1 MDEVIYQVDKRAK
14 FQVTH
19 VTLNTRTNMRL
30 LRVFEIDS
38 YNDKKRYMRNVIIM
52 FDNEIV
58 SDVLADINQLREE
71 VMSFDQG
78 DKLNHFFQINQI
90 NENNKKLKKTSANID
105 TENISENDKKV
116 IKTLT
121 YQLQSGEI
129 IRLSKSECRGI
140 IRSWNMAL
148 EGFSFSRLSE
158 HPLELSLYSLSDLL
172 HENGY
177 I

>member
-1 MDEVIYQVDKRAK
+1 MDEIIYPVDKKAK
-14 FQVTH
+14 LNVTH
-19 VTLNTRTNMRL
+19 VTLNTRTKMKL
-30 LRVFEIDS
+30 LRVFEVDPL
-38 YNDKKRYMRNVIIM
+38 NTKKRYIRNFIIM

-71 VMSFDQG
+71 IMSFDQG
-78 DKLNHFFQINQI
+78 DKLNHFFQVGQI
-90 NENNKKLKKTSANID
+90 NENNKKLKKSSANID

-148 EGFSFSRLSE
+148 EGFTFSRLSE

>member
-30 LRVFEIDS
+30 LRVFEIDPL
-38 YNDKKRYMRNVIIM
+38 NDKKRYMRNVIIM
-52 FDNEIV
+52 LDNEIV

-71 VMSFDQG
+71 IMSFDQG
-78 DKLNHFFQINQI
+78 DKLNHFFQVSQI
-90 NENNKKLKKTSANID
+90 NENNQKISKTSVNSDASVSKESD
-105 TENISENDKKV
+105 RKV
-116 IKTLT
+116 IKTLS
-121 YQLQSGEI
+121 YKLRSGEI
-129 IRLSKSECRGI
+129 IYLSKSECRGI
-140 IRSWNMAL
+140 IRSWNMAY
-148 EGFSFSRLSE
+148 EGFTFSRLSE

>member
-1 MDEVIYQVDKRAK
+1 MK
-14 FQVTH
+14 
-19 VTLNTRTNMRL
+19 L
-30 LRVFEIDS
+30 LRVFEVDPL
-38 YNDKKRYMRNVIIM
+38 NTKKRYIRNFIIM

-71 VMSFDQG
+71 IMSFDQG
-78 DKLNHFFQINQI
+78 DKLNHFFQVGQI
-90 NENNKKLKKTSANID
+90 NENNKKLKKSSANID

-148 EGFSFSRLSE
+148 EGFTFSRLSE

>member
-1 MDEVIYQVDKRAK
+1 MDEVIYPIDIRAK
-14 FQVTH
+14 FKVTH

-30 LRVFEIDS
+30 LRVFEINPL
-38 YNDKKRYMRNVIIM
+38 NDKKRYMRNVIIM

-71 VMSFDQG
+71 IMSFDQG

-116 IKTLT
+116 VKTLT